1 MTLEELKKI
10 AMCYAHDE
18 LKDNCSPI
26 EVVVAG
32 AFMSGID
39 YIQHN
44 PGWISV
50 DEGLPENEQRVL
62 ISDKE
67 DNIWAGV
74 YIAHDDYGFCSPVT
88 WGDSYTIHHDI
99 THWMP
104 LPQLPKKGGE
114 E

>member
-26 EVVVAG
+26 EAVVAG

-44 PGWISV
+44 PAWISV
-50 DEGLPENEQRVL
+50 EDELPNNYEPVIAAFDRHFARVCFHCGDTWYL
-62 ISDKE
+62 
-67 DNIWAGV
+67 DNP
-74 YIAHDDYGFCSPVT
+74 PVAEPMS
-88 WGDSYTIHHDI
+88 GI

-104 LPQLPKKGGE
+104 LPQAPKKGGE
-114 E
+114 R